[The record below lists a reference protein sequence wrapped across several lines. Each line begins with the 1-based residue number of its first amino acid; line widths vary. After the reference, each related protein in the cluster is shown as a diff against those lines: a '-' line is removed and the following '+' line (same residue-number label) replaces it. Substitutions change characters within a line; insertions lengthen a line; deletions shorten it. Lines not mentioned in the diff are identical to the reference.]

1 MVRTV
6 EEDWEALSKVMM
18 SPVTQQQMID
28 RLNTKNTVPT
38 APIYKW
44 FCCPDMGII
53 ASTTFNV
60 VLVVLADHDGSL
72 TYLPIRATSDHVQGQ
87 QLPII
92 CLGHI
97 EDELHWVSVSIPNQF
112 LTCLHMSIF

>member
-38 APIYKW
+38 VPIYKW

-60 VLVVLADHDGSL
+60 VLVMLAAKGGSL
-72 TYLPIRATSDHVQGQ
+72 TYLPIREASDHVQGE

-97 EDELHWVSVSIPNQF
+97 EAEYHWVSVSIPNQF
-112 LTCLHMSIF
+112 LA